1 MERAKRILPILE
13 MTNFQWDILTA
24 LRQPEQELGAI
35 FQLKYIGDKMKAQG
49 QARRKAANV

>member
-1 MERAKRILPILE
+1 